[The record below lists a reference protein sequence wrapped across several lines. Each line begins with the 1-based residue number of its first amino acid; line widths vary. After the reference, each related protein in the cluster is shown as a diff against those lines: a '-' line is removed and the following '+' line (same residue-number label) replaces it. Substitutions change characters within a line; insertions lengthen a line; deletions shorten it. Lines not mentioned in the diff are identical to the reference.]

1 VWTGL
6 SLSTAFLASLWSGP
20 GSESGE
26 ARASWG
32 VEDEGLSF
40 SASID
45 IDSDSDSDDS
55 EEDAGSGGTRDS
67 SRVSCPPLL
76 LLLSSAASLLAL
88 FSCSALATAL
98 EIVLVLVLI
107 GEKALC
113 IDGCILVIW
122 MVLVWNGMLSKLAQ
136 TYRQYCNAMDAV
148 MQLLL

>member
-1 VWTGL
+1 
-6 SLSTAFLASLWSGP
+6 
-20 GSESGE
+20 
-26 ARASWG
+26 

-45 IDSDSDSDDS
+45 IDSDSDDS
-55 EEDAGSGGTRDS
+55 EEDAGSGGIRDS

-88 FSCSALATAL
+88 FSCSALARAL

-122 MVLVWNGMLSKLAQ
+122 MVLVWNGMLSKLVQ
-136 TYRQYCNAMDAV
+136 TYRQCCNAMDAV